1 MTRRRK
7 PDPERPPLGLT
18 KACQIVGVVDGD
30 TLDVE
35 VRYVV
40 RVRLLDCWAP
50 ESRTRDLCEKQRG
63 QAAKLHLE
71 ALATPG
77 APAVLFV
84 PGAATGEL
92 AELITLGRVL
102 GHVWVEEDPR
112 SLSERQ
118 RTAGHATALKAA

>member
-1 MTRRRK
+1 MPRRRP
-7 PDPERPPLGLT
+7 PDPPRPPLGLT
-18 KACQIVGVVDGD
+18 KACQVVSVVDGD

-50 ESRTRDLCEKQRG
+50 ESRTRDACEKQRG
-63 QAAKLHLE
+63 LAAKLHLE
-71 ALATPG
+71 ALAAPG
-77 APAVLFV
+77 SPAVLFV
-84 PGAATGEL
+84 PGTPSGEL

-102 GHVWVEEDPR
+102 GHVWIADDPR

-118 RTAGHATALKAA
+118 RTSGHATATKAA

>member
-1 MTRRRK
+1 MPRRRP
-7 PDPERPPLGLT
+7 PDPPRPPLGLA
-18 KACQIVGVVDGD
+18 KACQVVGIVDGD

-50 ESRTRDLCEKQRG
+50 ESRTRDACEKLRG

-71 ALATPG
+71 ALAAPG
-77 APAVLFV
+77 SPAVLFV
-84 PGAATGEL
+84 PGAESGEI

-102 GHVWVEEDPR
+102 GHVWIGDDPR

-118 RTAGHATALKAA
+118 RTAGHATAKKAA